1 VLKKLHRSGIIKV
14 IRFSGPIRDFNRVP
28 MPTPFFHAACAALCL
43 ALLAACGEHG
53 ARGGSLQAGGGD
65 PAAGKR
71 LVTQHQCGACHAI
84 PGVQGAGGD
93 AGPSLEGFG
102 RMSYIAGR
110 IPNQPR
116 QLAAWLIDPPAMK
129 PGTAMPALGLT
140 EQEARH
146 MAAFL
151 ATLR

>member
-1 VLKKLHRSGIIKV
+1 
-14 IRFSGPIRDFNRVP
+14 

-53 ARGGSLQAGGGD
+53 AHD
-65 PAAGKR
+65 AAVGKR

-116 QLAAWLIDPPAMK
+116 QLIAWLRDPPAMK

-140 EQEARH
+140 EQEAGH

-151 ATLR
+151 ATLK